1 VRTIWVWIGLLFSLI
16 ATYWFPFDRI
26 GRTPETIGI
35 IAIGVF
41 SVPVLFAGILFSSQ
55 FRNTISPSSAL
66 SANVMGAVVGGLLE
80 NSSLL
85 FGLRALL
92 LIALGLY
99 CVAGFALWQRSR
111 FGVVSTEM

>member
-1 VRTIWVWIGLLFSLI
+1 
-16 ATYWFPFDRI
+16 
-26 GRTPETIGI
+26 
-35 IAIGVF
+35 
-41 SVPVLFAGILFSSQ
+41 
-55 FRNTISPSSAL
+55 
-66 SANVMGAVVGGLLE
+66 MGAVVGGLLE

-111 FGVVSTEM
+111 FGVVSTEMSALR